1 MTLKKFTFSLFVFAN
16 VSIFAQNTLNSGL
29 LPKIVLSKEISDKTK
44 SINTIESRFI
54 VDEDD
59 KNISFSLVDMSTIL
73 SFKTG
78 LNKSF
83 NFGYLLRLK
92 NEETI
97 HRTFQHFNI
106 IQQQLTYK
114 LAHRFAF
121 EQFYQDGFSPTF
133 RTRYRIG
140 FQKALNGEQLDLK
153 EFYIK
158 IANEYLYNF
167 NDLQIRLTPYL
178 GYQMTKKNRI
188 ELGLDYRLS
197 QFINKSTKNDIWF
210 RATWYISLN

>member
-1 MTLKKFTFSLFVFAN
+1 M
-16 VSIFAQNTLNSGL
+16 
-29 LPKIVLSKEISDKTK
+29 
-44 SINTIESRFI
+44 
-54 VDEDD
+54 
-59 KNISFSLVDMSTIL
+59 

-167 NDLQIRLTPYL
+167 NDLEVRLTPFL
-178 GYQMTKKNRI
+178 GYQMTKKNRV

-197 QFINKSTKNDIWF
+197 QFINNRTKNNIWF